1 VLFGEGEE
9 LRDHVLIDD
18 AAELIQDVL
27 HRRSHGVLNIVSG
40 HVVSFREIAERTVAL
55 LGSKPAMTASLRS
68 GPMPCGG

>member
-1 VLFGEGEE
+1 
-9 LRDHVLIDD
+9 
-18 AAELIQDVL
+18 VL